1 MKNQPI
7 QNTTFFM
14 LTPDVRDRL
23 LEIKLTAAEWRVWC
37 YLVSLDPF
45 GDRGAKFS
53 PAELMLKC
61 SIKKTTYFATKA
73 KFQKLGLFDFKDGPT
88 KVVNLQTSSEK
99 SKNSTHS
106 QQAEVIESEISE
118 YSQQAKTIEF
128 EISESEFEISES
140 EFEISESEFE
150 ISESE
155 FEISESEFEISD
167 NRSPKP
173 LPRKAY
179 KTPQTLQKYSD
190 FIRSLSEETRDN
202 FFEFVKQEIKNL
214 EKPINDLEA
223 WLASKTKAQQN
234 RWEVYFQNYRKHS
247 SRKQISKVEEISAAE
262 KKSAIARWQEHLK
275 QQKLAAEK
283 AREKSNRLEKS
294 PTEQVT
300 EQNSSNHNQA
310 TSERPENSLPPT
322 PETPDPWRSEI
333 DQILNNPQGC
343 TKNTSLSS
351 PPPQPDQSQNRKINK
366 HQARDI
372 LFTLDLRQRLENS
385 QNQDL
390 GGES

>member
-73 KFQKLGLFDFKDGPT
+73 RFQKLGLFDFKDGPT

-99 SKNSTHS
+99 SENSTHS
-106 QQAEVIESEISE
+106 QQAKTIESEISE
-118 YSQQAKTIEF
+118 YSQQVEVIESEISESEF
-128 EISESEFEISES
+128 ENSESEFEISES
-140 EFEISESEFE
+140 EFEISEFQS
-150 ISESE
+150 
-155 FEISESEFEISD
+155 EISD

-173 LPRKAY
+173 LPRKAS
-179 KTPQTLQKYSD
+179 KTPQTLQNYSD
-190 FIRSLSEETRDN
+190 FIRSLSDDARDN
-202 FFEFVKQEIKNL
+202 FFEFVREEIKHL

-234 RWEVYFQNYRKHS
+234 RWEVYYQNYQKHS
-247 SRKQISKVEEISAAE
+247 SKKQISKVEEISAAE
-262 KKSAIARWQEHLK
+262 KKLAIAKWQEHLK

-300 EQNSSNHNQA
+300 EQNSSNHNQT
-310 TSERPENSLPPT
+310 TSEPPENSLPFT
-322 PETPDPWRSEI
+322 PETPDPWLSEI

-343 TKNTSLSS
+343 TKNTSPSSS
-351 PPPQPDQSQNRKINK
+351 PSPQPDPSSNRKINK
-366 HQARDI
+366 NQGRKILRD
-372 LFTLDLRQRLENS
+372 LDLRQRLENNPD
-385 QNQDL
+385 QHL
-390 GGES
+390 GGAS